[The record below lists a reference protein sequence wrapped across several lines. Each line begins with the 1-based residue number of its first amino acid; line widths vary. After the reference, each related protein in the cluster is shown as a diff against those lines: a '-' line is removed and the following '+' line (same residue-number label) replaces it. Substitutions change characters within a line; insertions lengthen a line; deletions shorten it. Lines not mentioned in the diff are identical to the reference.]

1 MRFSHVEEVLFEKLV
16 CEPARLTHAPYGS
29 LQSEI
34 LVELNSDVCPIM
46 LNREVNLGYW
56 DFPIREV
63 TRDARLLFFRF
74 FDWVLAYRDNRYV
87 LVQIDS
93 WPSHPEA
100 VGKQALVEAQYV
112 HFVHAASRC
121 EGTAD

>member
-63 TRDARLLFFRF
+63 TRDGRPVF
-74 FDWVLAYRDNRYV
+74 
-87 LVQIDS
+87 QDS
-93 WPSHPEA
+93 ST
-100 VGKQALVEAQYV
+100 
-112 HFVHAASRC
+112 
-121 EGTAD
+121 GTFLPIATIATFSYK

>member
-1 MRFSHVEEVLFEKLV
+1 MRFLHVEEVLFEKLV
-16 CEPARLTHAPYGS
+16 C
-29 LQSEI
+29 
-34 LVELNSDVCPIM
+34 
-46 LNREVNLGYW
+46 
-56 DFPIREV
+56 
-63 TRDARLLFFRF
+63 
-74 FDWVLAYRDNRYV
+74 RDNRYV